1 MDRCARFN
9 ERLKEAGLDLA
20 LIYRPENI
28 QYLTG
33 YTGEGNALIGED
45 KKVILT
51 DFRYIEQAGRQAPD
65 WQVVRVG
72 GDVRLDEALSM
83 LIGKDQSV
91 GIEEDYVTVAQRR
104 MLEKALPGRTIGCI
118 TGMTEQLRRVKEPGE
133 IEKLRR
139 ACQIS
144 CQALEN
150 MLPRIH
156 AGMTEKQVQVA
167 LDYEMLNLGADS
179 VGFNTIAAAGVNGSL
194 PHAIPSDKVLMEGEL
209 LTLDFGAL
217 YQGYHADMTRTL
229 AIGEISSELSK
240 MYEDVRVAQQMAL
253 DAVRSGVPNKEVDA
267 VARKFLDGIYPGA
280 FGHGLG
286 HSVGLLIHEAP
297 NFNTR
302 DLSVLEPGIVIT
314 VEPGVYLPGVGGVR
328 IEDTVAVTED
338 GYDNLV
344 TFPKE
349 LIHVK

>member
-1 MDRCARFN
+1 MDRLTRFK

-65 WQVVRVG
+65 FQVVRVG

-91 GIEEDYVTVAQRR
+91 GIEEDYVTVSSMK
-104 MLEKALPGRTIGCI
+104 MLENALPGRKIGCI
-118 TGMTEQLRRVKEPGE
+118 SGMAEQLRRVKDPDE
-133 IEKLRR
+133 IEYLRK
-139 ACQIS
+139 ACRIS
-144 CQALEN
+144 CQALTN
-150 MLPRIH
+150 ILPRIH
-156 AGMTEKQVQVA
+156 AGMTEKQVKVA
-167 LDYEMLNLGADS
+167 LEYEMLNLGADGLS
-179 VGFNTIAAAGVNGSL
+179 FSTIAASGVNGSL
-194 PHAIPSDKVLMEGEL
+194 PHAIPSDKVIEEGEL

-217 YQGYHADMTRTL
+217 IHGYHADMTRTL
-229 AIGEISSELSK
+229 AIGEVNEQLAK

-253 DAVRSGVPNKEVDA
+253 DKIKSGVPNKEVDA
-267 VARKFLDGIYPGA
+267 TARNYLDGIYPGA

-286 HSVGLLIHEAP
+286 HSIGLLIHEGP
-297 NFNTR
+297 SFNTR
-302 DLSVLEPGIVIT
+302 DLSVLEPGVVIT

-328 IEDTVAVTED
+328 IEDSVVVTED
-338 GYDNLV
+338 GYENLV
-344 TFPKE
+344 DFPKE
-349 LIHVK
+349 LVHVK